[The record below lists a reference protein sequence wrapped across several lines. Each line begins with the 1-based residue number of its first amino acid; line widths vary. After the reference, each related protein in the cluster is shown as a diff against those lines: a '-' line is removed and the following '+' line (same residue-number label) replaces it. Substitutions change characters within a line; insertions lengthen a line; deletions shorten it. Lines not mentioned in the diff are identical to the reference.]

1 MSDQGPID
9 PTRAERPVGGDPAGE
24 DPTSVLRPAGE
35 PRVTSETTSQTTTR
49 PGVPPTPP
57 GGGVSTGVAV
67 GAAVAAA
74 LLGLLLGFLLFGGDD
89 DDDDVATTVPA
100 EDGTDEFS
108 AEREELFGQIV
119 DQNARIEDQNARI
132 EDLEAELEGLTAE
145 RDELASQVEAG
156 NDEAVVTVPA
166 PDVVGGT
173 VEDAQAVAD
182 ENGWTLEVRA
192 AENPPDD
199 AEPGTVVAQSPEPGT
214 PMVEGSVLLV
224 DVVEEPQDS

>member
-57 GGGVSTGVAV
+57 GGGVSTGAAV

-74 LLGLLLGFLLFGGDD
+74 LLGLLLGFLLFGGD

-108 AEREELFGQIV
+108 AEREELFGQI
-119 DQNARIEDQNARI
+119 EDQNARI
-132 EDLEAELEGLTAE
+132 EDLEAELEEVTAERDEVTAE
-145 RDELASQVEAG
+145 RDELESQVEEG
-156 NDEAVVTVPA
+156 DDGEVVTVPA

-173 VEDAQAVAD
+173 VEDAQAVAN

-192 AENPPDD
+192 AENPPAD

-224 DVVEEPQDS
+224 DVVEEQQNP

>member
-49 PGVPPTPP
+49 PGVPLTPP

-74 LLGLLLGFLLFGGDD
+74 LLGLLLGFLLFGGD

-119 DQNARIEDQNARI
+119 DQNARIED
-132 EDLEAELEGLTAE
+132 LEAELEEVTAA
-145 RDELASQVEAG
+145 RDELESQVEEG
-156 NDEAVVTVPA
+156 DDGEVVTVPA

-224 DVVEEPQDS
+224 DVVEEQQDL